1 MGVLPSRGCLFDAC
15 CVLWCAQE
23 SGRAGRDGSAAV
35 CAVLYRP
42 TDVFRQSTMVF
53 AERDGLRGLYEV
65 RIPHSR
71 VTDATTSEWVSL
83 CGVRQMVRYCEHQGC
98 RRAFLGQALQN
109 VDPVPTYVGGSTTGC
124 TTSANSAY
132 WCTRLCGHA
141 CARSCTNCDN
151 CLARQS
157 SSGTK
162 QHACDVTAAC
172 AILLR
177 FVCVCVCVF
186 FAW

>member
-65 RIPHSR
+65 RLLHSM
-71 VTDATTSEWVSL
+71 L
-83 CGVRQMVRYCEHQGC
+83 LMPQPQ
-98 RRAFLGQALQN
+98 
-109 VDPVPTYVGGSTTGC
+109 TGC
-124 TTSANSAY
+124 H
-132 WCTRLCGHA
+132 CVVCG
-141 CARSCTNCDN
+141 R
-151 CLARQS
+151 
-157 SSGTK
+157 
-162 QHACDVTAAC
+162 
-172 AILLR
+172 
-177 FVCVCVCVF
+177 
-186 FAW
+186 